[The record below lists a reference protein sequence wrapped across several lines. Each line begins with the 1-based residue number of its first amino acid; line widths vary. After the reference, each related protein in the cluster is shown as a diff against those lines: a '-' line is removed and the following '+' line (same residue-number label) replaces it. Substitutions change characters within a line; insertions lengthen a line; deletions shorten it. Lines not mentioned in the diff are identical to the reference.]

1 MFDSKFFYGVDA
13 GMIYIL
19 EICSCLASIY
29 FIYFLGLFK
38 FQVKKCL
45 TISISVLSSMIIF
58 FVFEDKLKDI
68 SYILDSKLILSVSLV
83 IAFSLAYYKEKYKC
97 LEKSLFSVFIISIVN
112 RFAVNLV
119 KIIFI
124 SVYNYDKL
132 IDNINFMLIST
143 LVSYLYTIAI
153 IFLIKKYSKLNNY
166 NIKDI
171 FKNNFL
177 YYSIISL
184 FSFTLVIDRFI
195 LYMISIIEFNK
206 SIFNALLILS
216 EITIV
221 VVFAIILAFI
231 YLSKK
236 HEEIL
241 FRQLE
246 IEKLTEYT
254 RNIEVLN
261 QDTRAF
267 KHDFVNILSCIR
279 GYLDT
284 DNFSELKSFFFN
296 KILPINDDL
305 NKDSLK
311 LHLLSNIKIPE
322 LKGLISSKVLK
333 AKAEGVDI
341 FIDIAE
347 PIEDIKMDTIDLCRV
362 LGILLDNAIEAAVL
376 CANPILKLGVIK
388 KEKSI
393 DFIVINSFEGKTP
406 KIHEIFIRGFST
418 KGSGRGIGLANL
430 KSILSNYYN
439 TILDTTI
446 EDNLFTQNIKIIS
459 RRITL

>member
-1 MFDSKFFYGVDA
+1 
-13 GMIYIL
+13 MIYIL
-19 EICSCLASIY
+19 DICTCLVSIY
-29 FIYFLGLFK
+29 FVYFLGLFK

-45 TISISVLSSMIIF
+45 TISISVLSFMMLF
-58 FVFEDKLKDI
+58 LKFEDKLSYI
-68 SYILDSKLILSVSLV
+68 SYILDTKFILSISLV
-83 IAFSLAYYKEKYKC
+83 IAFSLAYYKEKVKY
-97 LEKSLFSVFIISIVN
+97 LEKALFSVFIIFIVN
-112 RFAVNLV
+112 SFAVNLV

-124 SVYNYDKL
+124 SVFNHDKL
-132 IDNINFMLIST
+132 IYNIYFMPIST
-143 LVSYLYTIAI
+143 LVSYLYTISM

-171 FKNNFL
+171 FKNSFL

-184 FSFTLVIDRFI
+184 FSFALIIDRFTA
-195 LYMISIIEFNK
+195 YTISIIAFNK
-206 SIFNALLILS
+206 SIFNALLILN
-216 EITIV
+216 EMTIV
-221 VVFAIILAFI
+221 VFFAIILAFI
-231 YLSKK
+231 YLSKR

-254 RNIEVLN
+254 NNIEVLD
-261 QDTRAF
+261 QDIRAF

-311 LHLLSNIKIPE
+311 LHLLSNIKTPE

-333 AKAEGVDI
+333 AKSEGIDI

-376 CANPILKLGVIK
+376 CANPVLKLGVIK
-388 KEKSI
+388 KQKSI
-393 DFIVINSFEGKTP
+393 SFIVINSFEGETP
-406 KIHEIFIRGFST
+406 KIHEIYIRGFST
-418 KGSGRGIGLANL
+418 KGIGRGIGLANL

-439 TILDTTI
+439 TILDTSI
-446 EDNLFTQNIKIIS
+446 EDNLFIQNIEIIS
-459 RRITL
+459 RRISL

>member
-1 MFDSKFFYGVDA
+1 
-13 GMIYIL
+13 MIYIL
-19 EICSCLASIY
+19 DICTCLASIY
-29 FIYFLGLFK
+29 FVYFLGLFK

-45 TISISVLSSMIIF
+45 TIGISVLSFMMLFLI
-58 FVFEDKLKDI
+58 FEDKLKYI
-68 SYILDSKLILSVSLV
+68 SYILDTKFILSVSLI
-83 IAFSLAYYKEKYKC
+83 IAFSLAYYKEKVKY
-97 LEKSLFSVFIISIVN
+97 LEKSLFSVFIIFIVN
-112 RFAVNLV
+112 SFAVNLV

-124 SVYNYDKL
+124 SVFNYDKL
-132 IDNINFMLIST
+132 IYNVYFMPIST
-143 LVSYLYTIAI
+143 LVSYLYTIVM

-171 FKNNFL
+171 FKNSFL

-184 FSFTLVIDRFI
+184 LSFALIIDRFTA
-195 LYMISIIEFNK
+195 YTISIIVFNK
-206 SIFNALLILS
+206 SIFNALLILN
-216 EITIV
+216 EMTIV
-221 VVFAIILAFI
+221 VFFAIILAFI
-231 YLSKK
+231 YLSKR

-254 RNIEVLN
+254 NNIEVLD
-261 QDTRAF
+261 QDIRAF

-311 LHLLSNIKIPE
+311 LHLLSNIKTPE

-333 AKAEGVDI
+333 AKAEGIDI

-376 CANPILKLGVIK
+376 CDNPVLKLGVIK
-388 KEKSI
+388 KQKSI
-393 DFIVINSFEGKTP
+393 SFIIINSFEGETP
-406 KIHEIFIRGFST
+406 KIHEIYIRGFST
-418 KGSGRGIGLANL
+418 KGTGRGIGLANL

-439 TILDTTI
+439 TILDTSI
-446 EDNLFTQNIKIIS
+446 EDNLFIQNIEITS
-459 RRITL
+459 RRISL

>member
-1 MFDSKFFYGVDA
+1 
-13 GMIYIL
+13 MIYIL
-19 EICSCLASIY
+19 DICTCLVSIY
-29 FIYFLGLFK
+29 FVYFLGLFK

-45 TISISVLSSMIIF
+45 TISISVLSFMMLF
-58 FVFEDKLKDI
+58 LKFEDKFSYI
-68 SYILDSKLILSVSLV
+68 SYILDTKFILSISLI
-83 IAFSLAYYKEKYKC
+83 IAFSLAYYKEKVKY
-97 LEKSLFSVFIISIVN
+97 LEKALFSVFIIFIVN
-112 RFAVNLV
+112 SFAVNLV

-124 SVYNYDKL
+124 SVFNHDKL
-132 IDNINFMLIST
+132 IYNIYFMTIST
-143 LVSYLYTIAI
+143 LVSYLYTISM

-171 FKNNFL
+171 FKNSFL

-184 FSFTLVIDRFI
+184 FSFALIIDRFTA
-195 LYMISIIEFNK
+195 YTISIIAFNK
-206 SIFNALLILS
+206 SIFNALLILN
-216 EITIV
+216 EMTIV
-221 VVFAIILAFI
+221 VFFAIILAFI
-231 YLSKK
+231 YLSKR

-254 RNIEVLN
+254 NNIEVLD
-261 QDTRAF
+261 QDIRAF

-296 KILPINDDL
+296 KMLPINDDL

-311 LHLLSNIKIPE
+311 LHLLSNIKTPE

-333 AKAEGVDI
+333 AKAEGIDI

-376 CANPILKLGVIK
+376 CANPVLKLGVIK
-388 KEKSI
+388 KQKSI
-393 DFIVINSFEGKTP
+393 SFIVINSFEGETP
-406 KIHEIFIRGFST
+406 KIHEIYIRGFST
-418 KGSGRGIGLANL
+418 KGIGRGIGLANL

-439 TILDTTI
+439 TILDTSI
-446 EDNLFTQNIKIIS
+446 EDNLFIQNIEIIS
-459 RRITL
+459 RRISL

>member
-1 MFDSKFFYGVDA
+1 
-13 GMIYIL
+13 MIYIL
-19 EICSCLASIY
+19 NICTCLASIY
-29 FIYFLGLFK
+29 FVYFLGLFK

-45 TISISVLSSMIIF
+45 TISISVVSLMMLFII
-58 FVFEDKLKDI
+58 FEDKLNYI
-68 SYILDSKLILSVSLV
+68 SCILDTRFILSVSLI
-83 IAFSLAYYKEKYKC
+83 IAFSLAYYKEKVKY
-97 LEKSLFSVFIISIVN
+97 LEKALFSVFIIFIVN
-112 RFAVNLV
+112 SFAVNLV

-124 SVYNYDKL
+124 SVFNYDKL
-132 IDNINFMLIST
+132 IYNVYFMPVST
-143 LVSYLYTIAI
+143 LVSYLYTIVM

-171 FKNNFL
+171 FKNSFL

-184 FSFTLVIDRFI
+184 FSFALIIDRFTA
-195 LYMISIIEFNK
+195 YTISIIAFNK
-206 SIFNALLILS
+206 IIFNALLILN
-216 EITIV
+216 EVTIV
-221 VVFAIILAFI
+221 IFFGITLAFI
-231 YLSKK
+231 YLSKR

-254 RNIEVLN
+254 NNIEVLN
-261 QDTRAF
+261 QDIRAF

-296 KILPINDDL
+296 KILPINDNL

-311 LHLLSNIKIPE
+311 LHLLSNIKTPE
-322 LKGLISSKVLK
+322 VKGLISSKVLK
-333 AKAEGVDI
+333 AKAEGIDI

-376 CANPILKLGVIK
+376 CANPILKLGIIK
-388 KEKSI
+388 KQRSI
-393 DFIVINSFEGKTP
+393 SFIVINSFEGKTP
-406 KIHEIFIRGFST
+406 LIHEIYIRGFST
-418 KGSGRGIGLANL
+418 KGTRRGIGLANL

-439 TILDTTI
+439 TILDTSI
-446 EDNLFTQNIKIIS
+446 EDNLFIQNIEIIN
-459 RRITL
+459 RRISL

>member
-1 MFDSKFFYGVDA
+1 
-13 GMIYIL
+13 MIYIL
-19 EICSCLASIY
+19 DICTCLASIY
-29 FIYFLGLFK
+29 FVYYLGLFK

-45 TISISVLSSMIIF
+45 TISIGVLSFMVLFLI
-58 FVFEDKLKDI
+58 FEDKLYYI
-68 SYILDSKLILSVSLV
+68 NYILDTKLVLSVSLIV
-83 IAFSLAYYKEKYKC
+83 AFSLAYYKDKMKYIEKAF
-97 LEKSLFSVFIISIVN
+97 FSVFIIFIVDS
-112 RFAVNLV
+112 FAVNLV

-124 SVYNYDKL
+124 SVFNYDKL
-132 IDNINFMLIST
+132 IYSIYFRPVST
-143 LVSYLYTIAI
+143 FVSYLYTIVM

-171 FKNNFL
+171 FKNSFL

-184 FSFTLVIDRFI
+184 FCFTLIIDRFTT
-195 LYMISIIEFNK
+195 YTISIIAFNK
-206 SIFNALLILS
+206 SIFDALLILN
-216 EITIV
+216 EMTIV
-221 VVFAIILAFI
+221 VFFGIILAFI
-231 YLSKK
+231 YLSKR

-254 RNIEVLN
+254 NNIEVLD
-261 QDTRAF
+261 QDIRAF

-284 DNFSELKSFFFN
+284 DNFSELKKFFFN
-296 KILPINDDL
+296 KILPINDNL

-311 LHLLSNIKIPE
+311 LHLLSNIKTPE

-333 AKAEGVDI
+333 AKSAGIDI

-376 CANPILKLGVIK
+376 CANPVLKLGVIK
-388 KEKSI
+388 KQKSI
-393 DFIVINSFEGKTP
+393 SFIVINSFAGETP
-406 KIHEIFIRGFST
+406 KLHEIYIRGFST
-418 KGSGRGIGLANL
+418 KGTGRGIGLANL

-439 TILDTTI
+439 TILDTSI
-446 EDNLFTQNIKIIS
+446 EDNLFIQNIEIIS
-459 RRITL
+459 RRISL